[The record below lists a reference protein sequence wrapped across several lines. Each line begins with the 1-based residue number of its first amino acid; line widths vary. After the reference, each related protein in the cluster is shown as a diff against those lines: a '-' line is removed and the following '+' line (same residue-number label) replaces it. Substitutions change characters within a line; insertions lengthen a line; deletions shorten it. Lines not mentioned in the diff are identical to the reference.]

1 MLAIYQKELRSYF
14 INPVGYVYVGVFLAV
29 AALLCCY
36 TTLVQ
41 SSYDT
46 QDYFTML
53 VYTFVILIPLL
64 TMKLFA
70 EERKQRTEQL
80 LLTAPVTITQMV
92 FGKYLAALT
101 LFLGTL
107 LVSCINLFPL
117 YSFALA
123 ERAGAPYSEIHVG
136 PITSEIVGCVIG
148 IALMG
153 AVFLAIGMFISSL
166 TENQL
171 SSAVVTIAVIF
182 LMLVLNMV
190 NEYIGSYVV
199 RFFVDWV
206 SVMSRYLNF
215 AYGMFDY
222 AALLYY
228 LSLTAIFIFLTIR
241 VYEKRRWG

>member
-46 QDYFTML
+46 QNYFTML

-117 YSFALA
+117 VSYSVIEQSNAT
-123 ERAGAPYSEIHVG
+123 SDVHVG
-136 PITSEIVGCVIG
+136 IVGGQVIG
-148 IALMG
+148 CIFGVLLIG
-153 AVFLAIGMFISSL
+153 AAFIAIGLFISSL
-166 TENQL
+166 TESQL
-171 SSAVVTIAVIF
+171 SAAVITISV
-182 LMLVLNMV
+182 LMVMMLTNVFNSVINSTVVRTVLNW
-190 NEYIGSYVV
+190 ISILA
-199 RFFVDWV
+199 RFD
-206 SVMSRYLNF
+206 RF
-215 AYGMFDY
+215 AVGMFDFS
-222 AALLYY
+222 AVLYY
-228 LSLTAIFIFLTIR
+228 VSIAGIFIFLTVRI
-241 VYEKRRWG
+241 YDKRRWG